1 MTRPAE
7 RELQEEERGS
17 AKALRQQRIWLVGKG
32 RRKPEQLSFQK
43 GFWFYFT
50 EFFSLWIDSVS
61 ALLEHFTFFGFVF
74 TCSALFS
81 ARVMFHINKGFF
93 IG

>member
-32 RRKPEQLSFQK
+32 RRKPEQLK
-43 GFWFYFT
+43 GRGG
-50 EFFSLWIDSVS
+50 DNGG
-61 ALLEHFTFFGFVF
+61 ALPKLGLSPKASQEPLEGTHLDLHF
-74 TCSALFS
+74 
-81 ARVMFHINKGFF
+81 
-93 IG
+93 

>member
-32 RRKPEQLSFQK
+32 RRKPEQLK
-43 GFWFYFT
+43 GRGG
-50 EFFSLWIDSVS
+50 DKGG
-61 ALLEHFTFFGFVF
+61 ALPKLGLSPKASQEPLEGTHLDLHF
-74 TCSALFS
+74 
-81 ARVMFHINKGFF
+81 
-93 IG
+93 